1 MSTQFN
7 KKCSNNKLCCT
18 RQKLFKYPI
27 RHCRRSNCVEMFD
40 DIGSPANNPLLSD
53 FTPELLTTVLQQSN
67 MNQSD
72 EDEYEEAEQKD
83 DYFAS
88 NFDGEIGEMYSLLTF
103 AFQMYTRRIFYFY
116 RHSPFCEQSLCHT

>member
-1 MSTQFN
+1 MFN
-7 KKCSNNKLCCT
+7 
-18 RQKLFKYPI
+18 
-27 RHCRRSNCVEMFD
+27 
-40 DIGSPANNPLLSD
+40 DIGSTATNPLLPIV
-53 FTPELLTTVLQQSN
+53 TPEVLTTVFQQSN
-67 MNQSD
+67 LNQSD
-72 EDEYEEAEQKD
+72 KDDYKEPEQKD